1 MDFTFPNQEKG
12 HPMTASTP
20 STAEEFAEHWCD
32 VCSVKNL
39 HTFPPSITYTT
50 STREQVAEAL
60 KKRDAQIRQ
69 QAIEETHNKIMDW
82 LCEKRDKAQDIKIL
96 AREMLDTIIF
106 CLEDELPC
114 ALKTE
119 GDKTP

>member
-1 MDFTFPNQEKG
+1 
-12 HPMTASTP
+12 MTASNPLSELVAKNATTEIMEP
-20 STAEEFAEHWCD
+20 EEFAEHWCD

-60 KKRDAQIRQ
+60 KKRDAAIRQ

-114 ALKTE
+114 ALKT
-119 GDKTP
+119 